1 MDLFTKMPHA
11 PSSCAAMDTWLEHV
25 RRTVFLFVCCCFF
38 LLLGAVDVFMV
49 VVILVNGLCMLQ
61 FAAGVFCHVDFDWI
75 S

>member
-25 RRTVFLFVCCCFF
+25 RRTVFLFVCLFF
-38 LLLGAVDVFMV
+38 RLSAVDVFMV

-61 FAAGVFCHVDFDWI
+61 FAAGVFCHADFDWI
-75 S
+75 G